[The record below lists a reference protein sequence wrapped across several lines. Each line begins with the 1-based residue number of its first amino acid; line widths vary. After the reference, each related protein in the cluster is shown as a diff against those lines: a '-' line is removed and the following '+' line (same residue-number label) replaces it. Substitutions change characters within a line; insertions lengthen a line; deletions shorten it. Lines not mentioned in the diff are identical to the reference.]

1 MRRQVVLSLGTILL
15 LSGCGQ
21 VGSNARAMMGL
32 DHQAPDAFAV
42 STHAPLEVPANLN
55 APLPPP
61 QPGAA
66 RPQEIT
72 PQTLAQSAV
81 VGRTPDSAVAATAP
95 STAEQALLQQAGA
108 TQVNSTIRTQ
118 VNTEASEDAKAQTG
132 PLDWIA
138 FWRDKPRPGVAVD
151 AKAEAERLRAAR
163 AAGQSAT
170 QGATPV
176 IEDSGRLSVPKEI
189 Q

>member
-1 MRRQVVLSLGTILL
+1 MRRQVVMSLGTVLFL
-15 LSGCGQ
+15 AGCGQ
-21 VGSNARAMMGL
+21 VGNNARAMMGL

-42 STHAPLEVPANLN
+42 STHAPLEVPVNLD

-61 QPGAA
+61 QPGIG
-66 RPQEIT
+66 RPQEVT
-72 PQTLAQSAV
+72 PQSLAHSAIA
-81 VGRTPDSAVAATAP
+81 GTTPIAGMTAP

-108 TQVNSTIRTQ
+108 SRVDPSIRTQ
-118 VNTEASEDAKAQTG
+118 VNSEASADASAQTG
-132 PLDWIA
+132 PLDWVV

-163 AAGQSAT
+163 TAGQSAIS
-170 QGATPV
+170 GATPV
-176 IEDSGRLSVPKEI
+176 IEDSGRLGVPKEI

>member
-1 MRRQVVLSLGTILL
+1 MRRQVALSLGTVLL
-15 LSGCGQ
+15 LAGCGQ

-32 DHQAPDAFAV
+32 DHQSPDAFAV

-66 RPQEIT
+66 RPQEVT
-72 PQTLAQSAV
+72 PQTLAQNAVSGTAQAPAASA
-81 VGRTPDSAVAATAP
+81 PA

-108 TQVNSTIRTQ
+108 TRVNPTIRTQ
-118 VNTEASEDAKAQTG
+118 VNSEAVADAKAQTG

-151 AKAEAERLRAAR
+151 AKAEADRLRAAR
-163 AAGQSAT
+163 AAGQAST

-176 IEDSGRLSVPKEI
+176 IEDSGRLSVPKGI